1 MQIRYV
7 VSTMVFWWR
16 ETYLS
21 FEQECEYLKSLGFGV
36 ELWPTRKGD
45 NDCRYVRRNW
55 SRLKE
60 ATKGMLVSMNSRNDG
75 PTIVEWGEQIECAE
89 MLGACIVAD
98 LRSLCISQDLGIADW
113 GFAGDVVKKA
123 ADRGVT
129 ICLETGSLPAMLQVG
144 DKFESIRYCLDTGYA
159 YLDRNN
165 TFCDYVDKLADRTT
179 HLHLTDNYG
188 TIDDH
193 EPPGVRGGMERENW
207 DYLLNG
213 LGKYNND
220 IIGSLEM
227 FPCMPGT
234 MIRQGSKFLFDV
246 IGWPNQPQ
254 PEEGHHEKHYRPL

>member
-75 PTIVEWGEQIECAE
+75 PTISEWAEQIECAE

-113 GFAGDVVKKA
+113 GFAGDVVKTA

-144 DKFESIRYCLDTGYA
+144 DKFDSIRYCLDTGYV

-165 TFCDYVDKLADRTT
+165 TFCDYVDKLATRTT

-193 EPPGVRGGMERENW
+193 EPPGVRGGMARENW
-207 DYLLNG
+207 DYLLKALAKNE
-213 LGKYNND
+213 NEV
-220 IIGSLEM
+220 IGSLEM

-246 IGWPNQPQ
+246 MGWPNQPQ

>member
-1 MQIRYV
+1 
-7 VSTMVFWWR
+7 MVFWWR

-21 FEQECEYLKSLGFGV
+21 FEQECEYLKSLGFGI

-45 NDCRYVRRNW
+45 NDCRYIRRNW

-60 ATKGMLVSMNSRNDG
+60 ATRDMIVSMNSRNDG
-75 PTIVEWGEQIECAE
+75 PTLAEWAEQIECAE

-113 GFAGDVVKKA
+113 GFASEVVKTA
-123 ADRGVT
+123 QDRGVG
-129 ICLETGSLPAMLQVG
+129 ICLETGSLPALLQVG
-144 DKFESIRYCLDTGYA
+144 EKFDSIRYCLDTGYA
-159 YLDRNN
+159 HLDSNH
-165 TFCDYVDKLADRTT
+165 TFGEYIDRLAERTT
-179 HLHLTDNYG
+179 HLHLADNYG

-193 EPPGVRGGMERENW
+193 EPPGVRGGMAKENW
-207 DYLLNG
+207 DYLLEG
-213 LGKYNND
+213 LGKYDND

-246 IGWPNQPQ
+246 MGWPSRPL
-254 PEEGHHEKHYRPL
+254 PEEDHHEKHYRPL